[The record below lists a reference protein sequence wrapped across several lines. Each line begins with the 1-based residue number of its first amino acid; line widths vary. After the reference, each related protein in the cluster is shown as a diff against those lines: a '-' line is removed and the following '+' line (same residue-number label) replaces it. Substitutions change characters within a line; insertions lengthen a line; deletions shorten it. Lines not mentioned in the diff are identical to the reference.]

1 MLAIFQFAVGA
12 AAALLAMRQRRIYQQ
27 ALRLGSATL
36 ETLLNAID
44 ANDEETGHH
53 VRRVAQYAL
62 ELADAADLSEHEKRS
77 VERVALF
84 HDIGKIHEALFDIL
98 HDASKLSP
106 EERKIVMTHPHRGAK
121 VLAPLEAFYPDL
133 PAGVLAH
140 HERWDGTGYPH
151 GMAGEAIPLAARI
164 FAVADVWDALVHARP
179 YRKAWSVV
187 EVTRHLESLAGSHLD
202 PNIVEVFLT
211 LVREGKIDPAEDLN
225 EAPPITLLVV
235 DDTEGNLRL
244 ITRWLERDGYRVLTA
259 RNGFEALAAIEEA
272 LPDLVVLDVTMPGPS
287 GLQVCEAIKSSARSA
302 HLPVVLLTGTALSD
316 ERRAATRADAI
327 LEKPAAP
334 ATLKAVISRLLAL
347 RQAAA
352 RSPETGRGARI

>member
-1 MLAIFQFAVGA
+1 MLPIFQFAVGA
-12 AAALLAMRQRRIYQQ
+12 AAALVLMRQRRIYKQ

-140 HERWDGTGYPH
+140 HERWDGTGYPR
-151 GMAGEAIPLAARI
+151 GLKGRRIP
-164 FAVADVWDALVHARP
+164 
-179 YRKAWSVV
+179 
-187 EVTRHLESLAGSHLD
+187 
-202 PNIVEVFLT
+202 
-211 LVREGKIDPAEDLN
+211 
-225 EAPPITLLVV
+225 
-235 DDTEGNLRL
+235 
-244 ITRWLERDGYRVLTA
+244 LTA
-259 RNGFEALAAIEEA
+259 RIVAIVDAYDAITNHRRYSRARSAREAREALLAGRGTQFD
-272 LPDLVVLDVTMPGPS
+272 PDLVDLFLSPIVQECVAEIKVLKGGREIGVNRRG
-287 GLQVCEAIKSSARSA
+287 
-302 HLPVVLLTGTALSD
+302 
-316 ERRAATRADAI
+316 ERVQ
-327 LEKPAAP
+327 AAP
-334 ATLKAVISRLLAL
+334 DLIFRWRPARPRRRSRHH
-347 RQAAA
+347 RPRTA
-352 RSPETGRGARI
+352 R